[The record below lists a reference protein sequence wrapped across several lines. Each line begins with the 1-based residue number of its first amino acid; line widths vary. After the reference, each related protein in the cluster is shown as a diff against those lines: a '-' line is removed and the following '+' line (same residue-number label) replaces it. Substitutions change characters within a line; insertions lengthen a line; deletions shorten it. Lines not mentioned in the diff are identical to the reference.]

1 MAIEDVYA
9 LLDAFEGIDTTGVKD
24 AIGSEFA
31 TVTEGAQARIA
42 ELESALAESE
52 KALTDM
58 KARNFDLMTAA
69 TSAVDG
75 EGEGENDAEDEKT
88 YEVDDLFEEE

>member
-9 LLDAFEGIDTTGVKD
+9 LLDAFEGVDTTGVRE
-24 AIGSEFA
+24 AIGTEFA

-42 ELESALAESE
+42 ELETALNESE

-69 TSAVDG
+69 TTKVEDG
-75 EGEGENDAEDEKT
+75 EDEDTETDKT
-88 YEVDDLFEEE
+88 YEVDDLFEEED

>member
-9 LLDAFEGIDTTGVKD
+9 LLDAFEDVDTTGVRE
-24 AIGSEFA
+24 AIANEFA
-31 TVTEGAQARIA
+31 TVSEGAQARIA
-42 ELESALAESE
+42 ELEAALGESE

-69 TSAVDG
+69 TTKVEDG
-75 EGEGENDAEDEKT
+75 EDEDTETDKT
-88 YEVDDLFEEE
+88 YEVDDLFEEED

>member
-9 LLDAFEGIDTTGVKD
+9 LLDAFEGVDTTGVRE
-24 AIGSEFA
+24 AIGTEFA
-31 TVTEGAQARIA
+31 AVTEGAQARIA
-42 ELESALAESE
+42 ELESALSESE

-69 TSAVDG
+69 TTKVEDG
-75 EGEGENDAEDEKT
+75 EDEDTETDKT
-88 YEVDDLFEEE
+88 YEVDDLFEEED